1 MKVEVK
7 VNRIFSYPLLLST
20 NGRGDNLPNNVQVD
34 WSRNS
39 RKHLSLLRFEPGQTK
54 LTDYYTLLDD
64 IENVMQKHPE
74 LHEVVTN
81 RFSKKTILA
90 K

>member
-1 MKVEVK
+1 M
-7 VNRIFSYPLLLST
+7 
-20 NGRGDNLPNNVQVD
+20 D

-81 RFSKKTILA
+81 KENHSCQMIVNQISLHYSSSFWLMHTKIPTKFQHLDGMTQ
-90 K
+90 